1 MAGVGVESPGTP
13 VQDVRIN
20 AVERKL
26 LKIRRKGRFVINP
39 RSATTFP
46 INYTLVA
53 FRFPWFVDI
62 TLPRR

>member
-1 MAGVGVESPGTP
+1 MGVESTGTP
-13 VQDVRIN
+13 VQDARIN
-20 AVERKL
+20 VIKRKL

-53 FRFPWFVDI
+53 FRFPWLVDI
-62 TLPRR
+62 TIPRR